1 MKDEDKEA
9 LKIIPYTGDE
19 KPKFKHKMPSILPDK
34 TFSCILV
41 GSSGSGKSVV
51 IRNLIRIMGK
61 NIKKPNRF
69 LFQSTAKDDSTLIN
83 KFNEENIFENYHNDL
98 YNGILKIITKENQ
111 ERYEK
116 KKRPE
121 EFLLVVDDMVGLI
134 KNNSVIWSEFVR
146 NRHAHLNILLSVQKF
161 RSIPPVSRYN
171 STCYIVFSSINRKEL
186 KAITEELNKKYPNT
200 LFEKKFLEKVKGYN
214 FLFINS
220 KKQEYLINFTD
231 PLITDEELKDFSE
244 NK

>member
-1 MKDEDKEA
+1 MKEEDKEE

-19 KPKFKHKMPSILPDK
+19 KPKFKHKIPEVLPDK

-41 GSSGSGKSVV
+41 GSSGAGKSVV

-69 LFQSTAKDDSTLIN
+69 LFQSTIKDDSTLIN
-83 KFNEENIFENYHNDL
+83 KFNEECIFEKYYDDI
-98 YNGILKIITKENQ
+98 YKGILSIITKENQ
-111 ERYEK
+111 TRYEK

-121 EFLLVVDDMVGLI
+121 EFLLVVDDMIGLI

-161 RSIPPVSRYN
+161 RSIPPVARYN

-186 KAITEELNKKYPNT
+186 KAITEELNKKFPNN
-200 LFEKKFLEKVKGYN
+200 LFENKFLEKVKGYN
-214 FLFINS
+214 FLYINT

-231 PLITDEELKDFSE
+231 PLISEEELKDFLE